1 MWNLNNKTVVISGAT
16 NGIGKAAAIELSKEN
31 PNLLFTYRNQSLAD
45 ELLAEIKDISP
56 STQVQSVYCDFSDQ
70 DSIKKCTDEINDL
83 CANIDVLINNAGVV
97 NTSYH
102 ETGEGIENTFAVNHL
117 GYFLFT
123 NLLLQKLKG
132 DDETRIVNV
141 SSAAHSFVKE
151 MQWEDINFKNNF
163 GQGLKPYGQ
172 SKLANLLFTR
182 YLSIKLSTE
191 NISVNAIHPG
201 GVNTSLGSQN
211 KAWYSKP
218 LRLILRPF
226 FRSPLRGA
234 ESIIYLATKQ
244 DDGVTGEYFV
254 DSKIHKS
261 STYSKNLEE
270 AHKLWGLSEKL
281 GGSNFQYLK
290 L

>member
-1 MWNLNNKTVVISGAT
+1 MWNLNNKTIVISGAT

-31 PNLLFTYRNQSLAD
+31 PKLLFTYRNQNLAD

-56 STQVQSVYCDFSDQ
+56 NAQIHSVYCDFSDQ
-70 DSIKKCTDEINDL
+70 DSIKKCTNEINDL

-151 MQWEDINFKNNF
+151 IQWEDINFKNNF
-163 GQGLKPYGQ
+163 GHGLRSYGQ

-182 YLSIKLSTE
+182 YLAIKLSTD

-218 LRLILRPF
+218 LRLMLRPF
-226 FRSPLRGA
+226 FRSPLKGA

-254 DSKIHKS
+254 DSKIAKS

-270 AHKLWGLSEKL
+270 AHKLWDLSEKL
-281 GGSNFQYLK
+281 VGQTFDI
-290 L
+290 

>member
-1 MWNLNNKTVVISGAT
+1 MWNLKNKTIVISGAT

-31 PNLLFTYRNQSLAD
+31 PQLLFTYRNQDLAN
-45 ELLAEIKDISP
+45 ELLAEIKALSP
-56 STQVQSVYCDFSDQ
+56 DTQVHSVYCDFSKQ
-70 DSIKKCTDEINDL
+70 DSIKKCADEINDL
-83 CANIDVLINNAGVV
+83 CGEIDVLINNAGVV

-102 ETGEGIENTFAVNHL
+102 ETSEGIENTFAINHL

-132 DDETRIVNV
+132 ENEARIVNV
-141 SSAAHSFVKE
+141 SSAAHAFVKE
-151 MQWEDINFKNNF
+151 MQWEDINYKSNF
-163 GQGLKPYGQ
+163 GQGLRCYGQ

-182 YLSIKLSTE
+182 YLAIKLSTE

-226 FRSPLRGA
+226 FRSPLKGA

-244 DDGVTGEYFV
+244 NDGVTGEYFV

-261 STYSKNLEE
+261 SNYSKNLEE
-270 AHKLWGLSEKL
+270 AHKLWSLSEEL
-281 GGSNFQYLK
+281 VGQTFNI
-290 L
+290 

>member
-31 PNLLFTYRNQSLAD
+31 PKLLFTYRNQNLAD

-56 STQVQSVYCDFSDQ
+56 NTQIHSVYCDFSDQ
-70 DSIKKCTDEINDL
+70 DSIKKCTNEINDL

-132 DDETRIVNV
+132 HDETRIVNV

-163 GQGLKPYGQ
+163 GQGLRSYGQ

-182 YLSIKLSTE
+182 YLAIKLSTD

-218 LRLILRPF
+218 LRLILKPF
-226 FRSPLRGA
+226 FRSPLKGA

-270 AHKLWGLSEKL
+270 AHKLWDLSEKL
-281 GGSNFQYLK
+281 VGQTFDI
-290 L
+290 

>member
-16 NGIGKAAAIELSKEN
+16 NGIGKAAAIELSREN
-31 PNLLFTYRNQSLAD
+31 PKLLFTYRNQRLAD

-70 DSIKKCTDEINDL
+70 DSIKKCTHEINDL

-102 ETGEGIENTFAVNHL
+102 ETDEGIENTFAVNHL

-226 FRSPLRGA
+226 FRSPLKGA

-261 STYSKNLEE
+261 SSYSKNLEE
-270 AHKLWGLSEKL
+270 AHKLWGLSEEL
-281 GGSNFQYLK
+281 VGQTFNI
-290 L
+290 

>member
-31 PNLLFTYRNQSLAD
+31 PKLLFTYRNQSLAD

-56 STQVQSVYCDFSDQ
+56 NTQVQSVYCDFSDQ
-70 DSIKKCTDEINDL
+70 DSIKKCTNEINDL

-123 NLLLQKLKG
+123 NLLLQKLKCH
-132 DDETRIVNV
+132 DETRIVNV

-163 GQGLKPYGQ
+163 GQGLRSYGQ

-182 YLSIKLSTE
+182 YLAIKLSTD

-218 LRLILRPF
+218 LRLILKPF
-226 FRSPLRGA
+226 FRSPLKGA

-270 AHKLWGLSEKL
+270 AHKLWDLSEKL
-281 GGSNFQYLK
+281 VGQTFDI
-290 L
+290 

>member
-1 MWNLNNKTVVISGAT
+1 MWNLNNKTIVISGAT

-31 PNLLFTYRNQSLAD
+31 PKLLFTYRNQSLAD
-45 ELLAEIKDISP
+45 EVLAEIKDISP
-56 STQVQSVYCDFSDQ
+56 NTQVQSVYCDFSDQ
-70 DSIKKCTDEINDL
+70 DSIKKCTNEINDL

-151 MQWEDINFKNNF
+151 MQWEDINYKNNF
-163 GQGLKPYGQ
+163 GQGLRSYGQ

-182 YLSIKLSTE
+182 YLAIKLSTD

-218 LRLILRPF
+218 LRLILKPF
-226 FRSPLRGA
+226 FRSPLKGA

-261 STYSKNLEE
+261 SAYSKNLEE
-270 AHKLWGLSEKL
+270 AHKLWDLSEKL
-281 GGSNFQYLK
+281 VSQTFNI
-290 L
+290 

>member
-1 MWNLNNKTVVISGAT
+1 MWNLNNKTIVISGAT

-31 PNLLFTYRNQSLAD
+31 PKLLFTYRNQSLAD

-56 STQVQSVYCDFSDQ
+56 NTQVQSVYCDFSDQ
-70 DSIKKCTDEINDL
+70 DSIKKCTNEINDL

-132 DDETRIVNV
+132 HDETRIVNV

-163 GQGLKPYGQ
+163 GQGLRSYGQ

-182 YLSIKLSTE
+182 YLAIKLSTD

-218 LRLILRPF
+218 LRLILKPF
-226 FRSPLRGA
+226 FRSPLKGA

-270 AHKLWGLSEKL
+270 AQKLWELSEKL
-281 GGSNFQYLK
+281 VGQTFNI
-290 L
+290 

>member
-16 NGIGKAAAIELSKEN
+16 NGIGKAAAIELSREN
-31 PNLLFTYRNQSLAD
+31 PKLLFTYRNQRLAD

-70 DSIKKCTDEINDL
+70 DSIKKCTNEINDL

-102 ETGEGIENTFAVNHL
+102 ETDEGIENTFAVNHL

-151 MQWEDINFKNNF
+151 MQWEDMNFKNNF

-226 FRSPLRGA
+226 FRSPLKGA

-261 STYSKNLEE
+261 SSYSKNLEE
-270 AHKLWGLSEKL
+270 AHKLWGLSEEL
-281 GGSNFQYLK
+281 VGQTFNI
-290 L
+290 

>member
-16 NGIGKAAAIELSKEN
+16 NGIGKAAAIELSREN
-31 PNLLFTYRNQSLAD
+31 PKLLFTYRNQRLAD

-70 DSIKKCTDEINDL
+70 DSIKKCTNKINDL

-102 ETGEGIENTFAVNHL
+102 ETDEGIENTFAVNHL

-226 FRSPLRGA
+226 FRSPLKGA

-261 STYSKNLEE
+261 SSYSKNLEE
-270 AHKLWGLSEKL
+270 AHKLWGLSEEL
-281 GGSNFQYLK
+281 VGQTFNI
-290 L
+290 

>member
-31 PNLLFTYRNQSLAD
+31 PKLLFTYRNQSLAD

-56 STQVQSVYCDFSDQ
+56 NTQVQSVYCDFSDQ
-70 DSIKKCTDEINDL
+70 DSIKKCTNEINDL

-132 DDETRIVNV
+132 DNETRIVNV

-163 GQGLKPYGQ
+163 GQGLRSYGQ

-182 YLSIKLSTE
+182 YLAIKLSTD

-218 LRLILRPF
+218 LRLILKPF
-226 FRSPLRGA
+226 FRSPLKGA

-270 AHKLWGLSEKL
+270 AHKLWDLSEKL
-281 GGSNFQYLK
+281 VGQTFDI
-290 L
+290 

>member
-1 MWNLNNKTVVISGAT
+1 MWNLKNKTVVISGAT

-31 PNLLFTYRNQSLAD
+31 PKLLFTYRNKHLAD
-45 ELLAEIKDISP
+45 ELLAEIKALSP
-56 STQVQSVYCDFSDQ
+56 DTLVHSVYCDFSKQ
-70 DSIKKCTDEINDL
+70 DSIKKCADEIIDL
-83 CANIDVLINNAGVV
+83 CGNIDVLINNAGVV

-102 ETGEGIENTFAVNHL
+102 ETSEGIENTFAVNHL

-123 NLLLQKLKG
+123 NLLLNKLKG
-132 DDETRIVNV
+132 ENEARIVNV

-163 GQGLKPYGQ
+163 GQGLRPYGQ

-218 LRLILRPF
+218 IRLILRPF
-226 FRSPLRGA
+226 FRSPLKGA

-244 DDGVTGEYFV
+244 DDGITGEYFV

-270 AHKLWGLSEKL
+270 AHKLWGLSEEL
-281 GGSNFQYLK
+281 VGQTFNI
-290 L
+290 

>member
-1 MWNLNNKTVVISGAT
+1 MWNLKNKTVVISGAT

-31 PNLLFTYRNQSLAD
+31 PKLLFTYRNKHLAD
-45 ELLAEIKDISP
+45 ELLAEIKALSP
-56 STQVQSVYCDFSDQ
+56 DTLVHSVYCDFSKQ
-70 DSIKKCTDEINDL
+70 DSIKKCADEIIDL
-83 CANIDVLINNAGVV
+83 CGNIDVLINNAGVV

-102 ETGEGIENTFAVNHL
+102 ETSEGIENTFAVNHL

-123 NLLLQKLKG
+123 NLLLDKLKG
-132 DDETRIVNV
+132 ENEARIVNV

-163 GQGLKPYGQ
+163 GQGLRPYGQ

-226 FRSPLRGA
+226 FRSPLKGA

-270 AHKLWGLSEKL
+270 AHKLWGLSEEL
-281 GGSNFQYLK
+281 VGQTFNI
-290 L
+290 

>member
-1 MWNLNNKTVVISGAT
+1 MWNLNNKTIVISGAT

-31 PNLLFTYRNQSLAD
+31 PKLLFTYRNQSLAD

-56 STQVQSVYCDFSDQ
+56 NTQVQSVYCDFSDQ
-70 DSIKKCTDEINDL
+70 DSIKKCTNEINDL
-83 CANIDVLINNAGVV
+83 CANIDILINNAGVV

-132 DDETRIVNV
+132 HDETRIVNV

-163 GQGLKPYGQ
+163 GQGLRSYGQ

-182 YLSIKLSTE
+182 YLAIKLSTD

-218 LRLILRPF
+218 LRLILKPF
-226 FRSPLRGA
+226 FRSPLKGA

-261 STYSKNLEE
+261 SAYSKNLEE
-270 AHKLWGLSEKL
+270 AHKLWDLSEKL
-281 GGSNFQYLK
+281 VSQTFNI
-290 L
+290 

>member
-1 MWNLNNKTVVISGAT
+1 MWSLNNKTVVISGAT
-16 NGIGKAAAIELSKEN
+16 NGIGKAAAIELAKEN
-31 PNLLFTYRNQSLAD
+31 PKMFFTYRNKDLAD
-45 ELLAEIKDISP
+45 NLLSEIKDL
-56 STQVQSVYCDFSDQ
+56 STNAEVHAVYCDFSSQ
-70 DSIKKCTDEINDL
+70 DSIRKCATKIIDL
-83 CANIDVLINNAGVV
+83 CTNIDVLINNAGVV
-97 NTSYH
+97 NTSYQ
-102 ETGEGIENTFAVNHL
+102 ETGDGIENTFAVNHL

-123 NLLLQKLKG
+123 NLLINKMKG
-132 DDETRIVNV
+132 EEETRIISV

-163 GQGLKPYGQ
+163 RQGLRVYGQ

-182 YLSIKLSTE
+182 YLAIKLSTD

-226 FRSPLRGA
+226 FRSPLKGA
-234 ESIIYLATKQ
+234 ESIIYLAAKQ
-244 DDGVTGEYFV
+244 NDGVTGEYFF
-254 DSKIHKS
+254 DSKIAKS

-270 AHKLWGLSEKL
+270 AHKLWSLSEELVNQKFEL
-281 GGSNFQYLK
+281 
-290 L
+290 

>member
-16 NGIGKAAAIELSKEN
+16 NGIGKAAAIELSREN
-31 PNLLFTYRNQSLAD
+31 PKLLFTYRNQSLAD

-70 DSIKKCTDEINDL
+70 DSIKKCTNEINDL

-102 ETGEGIENTFAVNHL
+102 ETDEGIENTFAVNHL

-226 FRSPLRGA
+226 FRSPLKGA

-261 STYSKNLEE
+261 SSYSKNLEE
-270 AHKLWGLSEKL
+270 AHKLWGLSEEL
-281 GGSNFQYLK
+281 VGQTFNI
-290 L
+290 

>member
-31 PNLLFTYRNQSLAD
+31 PKLLFTYRNQSLAD

-56 STQVQSVYCDFSDQ
+56 NTQVQSVYCDFSDQ
-70 DSIKKCTDEINDL
+70 DSIKKCTNEINDL

-123 NLLLQKLKG
+123 NLLLQKLKSH
-132 DDETRIVNV
+132 DETRIVNV

-163 GQGLKPYGQ
+163 GQGLRSYGQ

-182 YLSIKLSTE
+182 YLAIKLSTD

-218 LRLILRPF
+218 LRLILKPF
-226 FRSPLRGA
+226 FRSPLKGA

-270 AHKLWGLSEKL
+270 AHKLWDLSEKL
-281 GGSNFQYLK
+281 VGQTFDI
-290 L
+290 

>member
-16 NGIGKAAAIELSKEN
+16 NGFGKAAAIELSREN
-31 PNLLFTYRNQSLAD
+31 QKLLFTYRNQSLAD

-56 STQVQSVYCDFSDQ
+56 NTQVQSVYCDFSDQ
-70 DSIKKCTDEINDL
+70 DSIKKCTNEINDL

-132 DDETRIVNV
+132 HDETRIVNV

-163 GQGLKPYGQ
+163 GQGLRSYGQ

-182 YLSIKLSTE
+182 YLAIKLSTD

-218 LRLILRPF
+218 LRLILKPF
-226 FRSPLRGA
+226 FRSPLKGA

-270 AHKLWGLSEKL
+270 AHKLWDLSEKL
-281 GGSNFQYLK
+281 VGQTFDI
-290 L
+290 

>member
-1 MWNLNNKTVVISGAT
+1 MWNLNNKTIVISGAT

-31 PNLLFTYRNQSLAD
+31 PKLLFTYRNQSLAD

-56 STQVQSVYCDFSDQ
+56 NTQVQSVYCDFSDQ
-70 DSIKKCTDEINDL
+70 DSIKKCTNEINDL

-132 DDETRIVNV
+132 HDETRIVNV
-141 SSAAHSFVKE
+141 SSAAHSFVNE
-151 MQWEDINFKNNF
+151 MQWQDINFENNF
-163 GQGLKPYGQ
+163 GQGLRSYGQ

-182 YLSIKLSTE
+182 YLAIKLSTD

-218 LRLILRPF
+218 LRLILKPF
-226 FRSPLRGA
+226 FRSPLKGA

-270 AHKLWGLSEKL
+270 AHKLWDLSEKL
-281 GGSNFQYLK
+281 VGQTFDI
-290 L
+290 

>member
-1 MWNLNNKTVVISGAT
+1 MWNLNNKTIVISGAT

-31 PNLLFTYRNQSLAD
+31 PKLLFTYRNQNLAD
-45 ELLAEIKDISP
+45 ELLTEIKDISP
-56 STQVQSVYCDFSDQ
+56 NTQIHSVYCDFSDQ
-70 DSIKKCTDEINDL
+70 DSIKKCTNEINDL

-132 DDETRIVNV
+132 DDETRIVSV

-151 MQWEDINFKNNF
+151 IQWEDINFKNNF
-163 GQGLKPYGQ
+163 GHGLRSYGQ

-182 YLSIKLSTE
+182 YLAIKLSTD

-218 LRLILRPF
+218 LRLMLRPF
-226 FRSPLRGA
+226 FRSPLKGA

-254 DSKIHKS
+254 DSKIAKS

-270 AHKLWGLSEKL
+270 AHKLWDLSEKL
-281 GGSNFQYLK
+281 VGQTFDI
-290 L
+290 

>member
-16 NGIGKAAAIELSKEN
+16 NGIGKAAAIELSREN
-31 PNLLFTYRNQSLAD
+31 PKLLFTYRNQSLAD

-70 DSIKKCTDEINDL
+70 DSIKKCTNEINDL
-83 CANIDVLINNAGVV
+83 CENIDVLINNAGVV

-226 FRSPLRGA
+226 FRSPLKGA

-261 STYSKNLEE
+261 SSYSKNLEE
-270 AHKLWGLSEKL
+270 AHKLWGLSEEL
-281 GGSNFQYLK
+281 VGQTFNI
-290 L
+290 

>member
-31 PNLLFTYRNQSLAD
+31 PKLLFTYRNQSLAD

-56 STQVQSVYCDFSDQ
+56 NTQVQSVYCDFSDQ
-70 DSIKKCTDEINDL
+70 DSIKKCTNEINDL

-132 DDETRIVNV
+132 HDETRIVNV

-163 GQGLKPYGQ
+163 GQGLRSYGQ

-182 YLSIKLSTE
+182 YLAIKLSTD

-218 LRLILRPF
+218 LRLILKPF
-226 FRSPLRGA
+226 FRSPLKGA

-244 DDGVTGEYFV
+244 NDGVTGEYFV

-270 AHKLWGLSEKL
+270 AHKLWDLSEKL
-281 GGSNFQYLK
+281 VGQTFDI
-290 L
+290 